1 MAKNGAEPTASMG
14 ADIPLAVLSEKHQPL
29 FYYFTCPMGIATQ
42 RPELRKNFCGKPD
55 YLVNFMEFVA
65 QELRMIMAKLGVRTV
80 DELVGHTEY
89 LRILPHQ
96 ITQRAAM
103 VDVSGILA
111 RCSEENCHYDPAQH
125 FDFKLDATLDKQVL
139 LPLLPKKGKAAA
151 PKCCNVDISCS
162 DRAFGT
168 LFCAEITRRWGS
180 ALEDDTYQIHC
191 RGGAG
196 QSFGAFLPKGVT
208 LTLEG
213 DSNDY
218 FGKGLSGGRLVVFAD
233 RASTFEAAENVII
246 GNVALY
252 GATSGSAFISGI
264 ADERFCV
271 RNSGA
276 DVVVEGVGDH
286 GCEYMTGGT
295 VVVLGQTGRNFAAGM
310 SGGIAY
316 VLDPEHKLYLRVN
329 KELVSVETVVQKQDI
344 SRLRELLRRHVA
356 FTGSK
361 KGRAIL

>member
-1 MAKNGAEPTASMG
+1 M
-14 ADIPLAVLSEKHQPL
+14 D
-29 FYYFTCPMGIATQ
+29 IATQ

-55 YLVNFMEFVA
+55 YVVNFMEFVA

-103 VDVSGILA
+103 VGVSGILA

-168 LFCAEITRRWGS
+168 LFGAEITRRWGS

-196 QSFGAFLPKGVT
+196 QSFGAFC
-208 LTLEG
+208 
-213 DSNDY
+213 
-218 FGKGLSGGRLVVFAD
+218 R
-233 RASTFEAAENVII
+233 RA
-246 GNVALY
+246 
-252 GATSGSAFISGI
+252 
-264 ADERFCV
+264 
-271 RNSGA
+271 
-276 DVVVEGVGDH
+276 
-286 GCEYMTGGT
+286 
-295 VVVLGQTGRNFAAGM
+295 
-310 SGGIAY
+310 
-316 VLDPEHKLYLRVN
+316 
-329 KELVSVETVVQKQDI
+329 
-344 SRLRELLRRHVA
+344 
-356 FTGSK
+356 
-361 KGRAIL
+361 

>member
-1 MAKNGAEPTASMG
+1 
-14 ADIPLAVLSEKHQPL
+14 
-29 FYYFTCPMGIATQ
+29 
-42 RPELRKNFCGKPD
+42 
-55 YLVNFMEFVA
+55 MEFVA

-89 LRILPHQ
+89 LRILLHQ

-168 LFCAEITRRWGS
+168 LFGAEITRRWGS

-264 ADERFCV
+264 AGERFCV

-276 DVVVEGVGDH
+276 DVVVEGVDDH
-286 GCEYMTGGT
+286 G
-295 VVVLGQTGRNFAAGM
+295 
-310 SGGIAY
+310 
-316 VLDPEHKLYLRVN
+316 
-329 KELVSVETVVQKQDI
+329 
-344 SRLRELLRRHVA
+344 RE
-356 FTGSK
+356 
-361 KGRAIL
+361 